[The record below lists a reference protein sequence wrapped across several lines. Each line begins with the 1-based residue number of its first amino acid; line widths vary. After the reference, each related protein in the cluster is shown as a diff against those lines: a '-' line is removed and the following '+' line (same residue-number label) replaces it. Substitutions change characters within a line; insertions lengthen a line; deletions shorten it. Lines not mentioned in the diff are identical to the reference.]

1 LAYFQRKGK
10 AQRTKITSLPWI
22 TNHLALPGGLGDE
35 FDQLLPHFL
44 RFTLGAAGLGFA
56 MLPDAHDAV
65 ELFSTFIAE
74 IHVGGHG
81 FLLG

>member
-1 LAYFQRKGK
+1 
-10 AQRTKITSLPWI
+10 
-22 TNHLALPGGLGDE
+22 
-35 FDQLLPHFL
+35 
-44 RFTLGAAGLGFA
+44 

-74 IHVGGHG
+74 VYIGGHA